1 MRAPVDDPYLPAA
14 TVVGVIGEPGCT
26 LRLGWVA
33 ALEGRSDTGSV
44 RQIGQLKF

>member
-1 MRAPVDDPYLPAA
+1 MIRICRPRLWSVWSVNRVALFV
-14 TVVGVIGEPGCT
+14 
-26 LRLGWVA
+26 LGWVA